1 MAEDE
6 QADWIRIVRCAH
18 ADGQRFRC
26 LGTQRDRTS
35 SGERFRP
42 LPVSEP
48 TRSEQRAWHGE
59 FGQVKCSYGG
69 LVGFTA
75 CRLLEFVF
83 VWRTTSFHAVK
94 ATMMLKQTVVRARLG
109 VLRKLWQIY
118 AETVLPLEQKPA
130 PDCEKPLQT
139 LPESA
144 WPGETQGHFTSTFV
158 PHPSRWKSSKR
169 ALRCGAGKK
178 ALFHSL
184 RAVARSWRCCFL
196 ASTAPAKHP
205 WHRPCHLCKP
215 LGCRRLAK
223 L

>member
-130 PDCEKPLQT
+130 PDCEKPPDFT
-139 LPESA
+139 RVSVA
-144 WPGETQGHFTSTFV
+144 WRDARSFYEHFCAPPISLEEFEARPQARSRKESTFPFSPCCRSFLEV
-158 PHPSRWKSSKR
+158 LLLGQYST
-169 ALRCGAGKK
+169 GKT
-178 ALFHSL
+178 SM
-184 RAVARSWRCCFL
+184 
-196 ASTAPAKHP
+196 APALSLVQAARMP
-205 WHRPCHLCKP
+205 
-215 LGCRRLAK
+215 
-223 L
+223 